1 MVREE
6 ISEKE
11 YSFTDFKSEL
21 FPICRVGAHYRS
33 GNTGDEQ
40 DFQVERIINHESYKR
55 PRGMAHDISLLKL
68 RQPAQLNGKVGLACL
83 PGSSG
88 EVSEG
93 KTCWVTGDTIHS
105 ANSIALISYSCGRR
119 SACSREPLF
128 PISNVYTLTKLLK
141 PRHIHCIFVY
151 IHFIFFVHCYLSFFT
166 QILLV
171 IFGFPLIYSCKFG
184 LTLLRGGSMICKPC
198 IIFFHVVPFRIWY
211 TLLGW

>member
-1 MVREE
+1 MIGEE

-83 PGSSG
+83 PGSS
-88 EVSEG
+88 EQVSEG

-105 ANSIALISYSCGRR
+105 ANSIALISNSCGRR
-119 SACSREPLF
+119 SACSREPVFL
-128 PISNVYTLTKLLK
+128 ISNVYTLTKLLK
-141 PRHIHCIFVY
+141 PRHIHCIFVSIY
-151 IHFIFFVHCYLSFFT
+151 ILFSLFFVISHFLQRFS
-166 QILLV
+166 
-171 IFGFPLIYSCKFG
+171 
-184 LTLLRGGSMICKPC
+184 
-198 IIFFHVVPFRIWY
+198 
-211 TLLGW
+211 